1 MADVNVDFDAKDRG
15 VGKTIDGL
23 ERRFKGFEGGVS
35 GFSGKVGALAGSF
48 SNLIGPLVALGAGFM
63 GAREAVQAFTGAI
76 NLAGTLNDLSQRT
89 GATAGELMLLQRAFE
104 NAGSS
109 AEKVGPTL
117 NKLQR
122 AIVDAGSGSGVAA
135 DSFKALGLSV
145 DELRRMTPTEQLAAV
160 AEAIAR
166 IPDPA
171 QRSAFAM
178 DLLGKS
184 GGELLPFLR
193 NFNGELNSARQQ
205 LGSAPSMMDEM
216 VGTLDNLGDAFNAVK
231 NKGLEFAL
239 GVLKPIA
246 PTLLEITETISKIDF
261 AAMGESL
268 MNNLQRAYDFFRG
281 LFADPSQIFSLYG
294 DYLEATLKSA
304 GDSLI
309 TGFRTAFDFFVNAWQ
324 SMMTNDVFGALAE
337 VLADAF
343 IYAVANLNLKLL
355 EMVEGVLAFW
365 GQLWG
370 TVTEGGVS
378 GFASKLYEM
387 VKFFASDF
395 MQAIT
400 NPVGFLAGKLTS
412 ALMQSAQDGAEAYKF
427 SWDSATGSIIERA
440 KAGLQGAVDQ
450 TGERLRESGS
460 RFGESLSTSLGDA
473 VAKTDTVKSNFFGS
487 NEAVREL
494 TSNITSVEEKGRQM
508 REHSEM
514 AALAQSRVPTY
525 AESMLAAYEQ
535 AGLDATKIRE
545 EIAAAK
551 GEAQITGDIYTGPAG
566 IANTLNNT
574 ADRTAEASSNITTA
588 YNGVAQSG
596 QAVQQSMDLAGQSFT
611 KAASDAGLMFGQEV
625 RAALSG
631 LTDSFRGFATE
642 GTLQQAVAELRT
654 LVQRL
659 PQPVLI

>member
-15 VGKTIDGL
+15 VGKTITGL
-23 ERRFKGFEGGVS
+23 QGRFKAFEGGINE
-35 GFSGKVGALAGSF
+35 FTGKVGALAGSF
-48 SNLIGPLVALGAGFM
+48 TRFLGPLAAIGAGFL
-63 GAREAVQAFTGAI
+63 GARSAAQAFGEAI
-76 NLAGTLNDLSQRT
+76 NLGGQLNDLASRT
-89 GATAGELMLLQRAFE
+89 GASAGELMVLQRAFD
-104 NAGSS
+104 NAGAG
-109 AEKVGPTL
+109 AEKVGPTI

-122 AIVDAGSGSGVAA
+122 ALIEAGQGAKTYSEA
-135 DSFKALGLSV
+135 FALLNLKHE
-145 DELRRMTPTEQLAAV
+145 DLARMSPTEQLRAV
-160 AEAIAR
+160 AEAISR
-166 IPDPA
+166 LPDA
-171 QRSAFAM
+171 TQRSAVAM
-178 DLLGKS
+178 QLLGKS

-193 NFNGELNSARQQ
+193 NFNGEMETAQQQ
-205 LGSAPSMMDEM
+205 LGSAPALMDEM
-216 VGTLDNLGDAFNAVK
+216 NQSLDAIGDNFQAIKTKAM
-231 NKGLEFAL
+231 EFAL
-239 GVLKPIA
+239 GALKNIA
-246 PTLLEITETISKIDF
+246 PALAEITDTISKIDF
-261 AAMGESL
+261 AAIGASFSDTML
-268 MNNLQRAYDFFRG
+268 RAYDFFRG

-304 GDSLI
+304 GDALI

-324 SMMTNDVFGALAE
+324 SMMTNDVFGAFAE

-343 IYAVANLNLKLL
+343 MYAVANLNLKLL

-370 TVTEGGVS
+370 SVTEGGVS
-378 GFASKLYEM
+378 GFASKLYDM

-412 ALMQSAQDGAEAYKF
+412 ALMQSAQDGAEAYQF
-427 SWDSATGSIIERA
+427 SWDAATGGIIERA
-440 KAGLQGAVDQ
+440 KAGLQGAVDE
-450 TGERLRESGS
+450 TGARLRESGS
-460 RFGESLSTSLGDA
+460 RFGESLDTSLTEA
-473 VAKTDTVKSNFFGS
+473 VGKTDMVKSNFFGS

-494 TSNITSVEEKGRQM
+494 TANISSVEEKGRQM
-508 REHSEM
+508 REHSAA
-514 AALAQSRVPTY
+514 AALSQSEVPTY
-525 AESMLAAYEQ
+525 AESMLAAYEE
-535 AGLDATKIRE
+535 AGLEATHLRE

-551 GEAQITGDIYTGPAG
+551 GDAQITGDIYTGPAG

-574 ADRTAEASSNITTA
+574 ADRTAEAASNITTA
-588 YNGVAQSG
+588 YSGVAQSG

-659 PQPVLI
+659 PQPVLV